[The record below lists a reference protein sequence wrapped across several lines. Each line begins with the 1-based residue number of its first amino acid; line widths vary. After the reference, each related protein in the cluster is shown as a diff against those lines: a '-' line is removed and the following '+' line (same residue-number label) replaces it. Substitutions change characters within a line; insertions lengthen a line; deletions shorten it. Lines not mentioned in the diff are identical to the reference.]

1 MTAIA
6 IALFTLFT
14 VYDGGAT
21 EVGIGDRRI
30 KDIFFTEK
38 VSFQKF
44 VTKEKKVRLVLN

>member
-6 IALFTLFT
+6 IALFTLFA

-38 VSFQKF
+38 VS
-44 VTKEKKVRLVLN
+44 VVARTEVVSVV